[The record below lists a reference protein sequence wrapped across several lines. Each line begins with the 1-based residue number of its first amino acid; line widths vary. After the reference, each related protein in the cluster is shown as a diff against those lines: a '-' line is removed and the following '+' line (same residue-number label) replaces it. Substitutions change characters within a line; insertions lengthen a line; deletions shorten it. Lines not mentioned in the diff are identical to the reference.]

1 MMVKEPKFQLLTGL
15 RWRRQ
20 VQYSCRSQANV
31 LCRVLVG
38 SETMAHWTTW
48 ATAGHIRLMVMIGH
62 ITWISALMLL
72 SVIA

>member
-1 MMVKEPKFQLLTGL
+1 MIAGSMCQLLIGL
-15 RWRRQ
+15 QWKPL
-20 VQYSCRSQANV
+20 VLCSCLSPENA